1 MTREPRL
8 DALRDEIDDVDDRI
22 HDLLMRRAEIAD
34 LVGASKRRQALNGTP
49 QLFRPAREARVLR
62 RLLARHRGP
71 LPRRVVQDVWRSI
84 IAGNLLLQGRMS
96 VAVMP
101 GASRAFARDHFGPF
115 IDLHEESSP
124 SGALA
129 AVDGGKASVA
139 VLPFPD
145 SADQSS
151 QWWPALLRLPTLYIA
166 GQIPVLRSA
175 SAPTAALV
183 AGQVPEA
190 SDVDLTLLLV
200 RSAAIPAGP
209 DAPRI
214 VATADGDDTPCQLA
228 ALAGYFAAPPYWA
241 GQDARIAGVIAAGI
255 E

>member
-1 MTREPRL
+1 MNRELRL

-22 HDLLMRRAEIAD
+22 HDLLMRRAEIAG

-115 IDLHEESSP
+115 IDMHEESSP

-129 AVDGGKASVA
+129 AVDGGKVSVA
-139 VLPFPD
+139 GAAVSGQRRPKFSVVAGPRPAPHALHRRTDPG
-145 SADQSS
+145 SAIR
-151 QWWPALLRLPTLYIA
+151 LRTD
-166 GQIPVLRSA
+166 RSA
-175 SAPTAALV
+175 GRR
-183 AGQVPEA
+183 AG
-190 SDVDLTLLLV
+190 S
-200 RSAAIPAGP
+200 RSLGRGP
-209 DAPRI
+209 DLATRAFSRYPGWSRRAPNCGHRRWRR
-214 VATADGDDTPCQLA
+214 C
-228 ALAGYFAAPPYWA
+228 ALPIG
-241 GQDARIAGVIAAGI
+241 GS
-255 E
+255 